1 LRPSAGVFENSVTEH
16 VLRRNL
22 LTPQL
27 IKYWAGLHPNNE
39 HHMLREGAETL
50 HSNALA
56 RENQNQF
63 GAPGMRIEDASG
75 DRMTDNAGV
84 ADFREQKKSPFCPQ
98 KLARFCL
105 VCVLRQ
111 GGKD

>member
-1 LRPSAGVFENSVTEH
+1 
-16 VLRRNL
+16 
-22 LTPQL
+22 
-27 IKYWAGLHPNNE
+27 
-39 HHMLREGAETL
+39 MLREVAETL

-56 RENQNQF
+56 RENQNQL